1 MGQISQTR
9 NFMTQEYGSGLYLKF
24 EMFLIFHLCFP
35 RAAEESMIKRAH
47 ESFEALNGKNV
58 LGDDWP
64 KA

>member
-9 NFMTQEYGSGLYLKF
+9 NFTTLECGSGIDQKNKI
-24 EMFLIFHLCFP
+24 FLHISLFV